1 MLVLCADNAAEFLA
15 AVDAFAQEIQRGCV
29 DVVRDTCFD
38 GAEHARAVGQFQD
51 HSGSNGLRASIKARP
66 VKRTGTGAEGS
77 FGTDK
82 PYAAAVEGGQKPH
95 EIRARNRK
103 FLRWEQNGEVRFAR
117 VVQHPGTRG
126 KPFMGPAA
134 IKAEGVLY
142 ARTELLTARAI
153 AHFQGRQ

>member
-15 AVDAFAQEIQRGCV
+15 AVDAFAAEIVSGTRAVAQE
-29 DVVRDTCFD
+29 TCEEAAAH
-38 GAEHARAVGQFQD
+38 GRAVGAFQD
-51 HSGSNGLRASIKARP
+51 
-66 VKRTGTGAEGS
+66 RTGALRRSIVGRVVRRDAH
-77 FGTDK
+77 GTSGVIEVTA
-82 PYAAAVEGGQKPH
+82 PHAVFVEDDTRPH

-103 FLRWEQNGEVRFAR
+103 FLRWEQAGEVRFAR